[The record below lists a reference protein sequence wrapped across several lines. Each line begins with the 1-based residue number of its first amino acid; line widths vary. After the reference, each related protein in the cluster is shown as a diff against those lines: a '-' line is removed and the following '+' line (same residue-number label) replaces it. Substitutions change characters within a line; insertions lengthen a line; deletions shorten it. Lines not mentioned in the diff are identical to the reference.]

1 MKKKIGITLAVIAL
15 LVCIISVVCLAGCDE
30 KVTAETA
37 QATTEANWA
46 EINNK
51 TAKTSIQIQNAELSL
66 GDGAM
71 SITASAQIDLV
82 RTWKDGVLT
91 IDITAKPTAIDYDFG
106 SLESVVGGF
115 IDGNVNFDKL
125 TGLEFKGQAFY
136 EYGKEGKRIGI
147 RDMSVTG
154 LRSAIPALTDENITD
169 EAWEIAFMIEGQRV
183 TEVSYPVADLNGL
196 LESNEDVAD
205 MIGMLFDENY
215 KLDLG
220 AIIDDLLLNQ
230 TLLDFSDSSKAT
242 LAEGSY
248 KNSVSALD
256 NLNFLMNVWNN
267 INETGMGIV
276 SGLLSDEEAMNNL
289 IPLDDSGENYVA
301 LGTILKALIPDFSD
315 AIPSLIENITEDKQ
329 MNVSG
334 TIADGIFT
342 KLSMQT
348 NDFRIVLDK
357 DQVKAITDEVSRVLE
372 VLGVELPIGSII
384 DAVAGGDAY
393 LSLGNVVVDST
404 FTVA

>member
-15 LVCIISVVCLAGCDE
+15 LVCIISVVCLAGCKE
-30 KVTAETA
+30 EVPVETA
-37 QATTEANWA
+37 QATTETNWA
-46 EINNK
+46 KINNK
-51 TAKTSIQIQNAELSL
+51 TATTSIQIQNAELSL

-91 IDITAKPTAIDYDFG
+91 IDITAKPTDIDYDFG
-106 SLESVVGGF
+106 SLDSVV
-115 IDGNVNFDKL
+115 DGLIGSYVDFDKL
-125 TGLEFKGQAFY
+125 TGLEFKGQAY
-136 EYGKEGKRIGI
+136 YNYGSKDKTIGI
-147 RDMSVTG
+147 RNMSVTG
-154 LRSAIPALTDENITD
+154 LKSAIPALTDKNISD
-169 EAWEIAFMIEGQRV
+169 KPWEIAFMIDGQRV
-183 TEVSYPVADLNGL
+183 TDVSYNLSELNGL
-196 LESNEDVAD
+196 LEGGEIGSY
-205 MIGMLFDENY
+205 IGMIFDENY
-215 KLDLG
+215 KLDLN

-256 NLNFLMNVWNN
+256 NLNFLMNVWDN
-267 INETGMGIV
+267 ISEAGNDLI
-276 SGLLSDEEAMNNL
+276 SGLLSDEQAMNQL

-329 MNVSG
+329 MNVKG

-342 KLSMQT
+342 KLNMQT
-348 NDFRIVLDK
+348 NDFRIVLDET
-357 DQVKAITDEVSRVLE
+357 QVKAITDEVSRIIK
-372 VLGVELPIGSII
+372 VLGTDLPIGSII
-384 DAVAGGDAY
+384 EAVAGGEAY
-393 LSLGNVVVDST
+393 LSLGNVAVDST

>member
-15 LVCIISVVCLAGCDE
+15 LVCVISVVCLAGCKE
-30 KVTAETA
+30 EVPVETA

-46 EINNK
+46 KINNK

-91 IDITAKPTAIDYDFG
+91 IDITAKPTDIDYDFG
-106 SLESVVGGF
+106 SLDSVV
-115 IDGNVNFDKL
+115 DGLIGSYVNFDKL
-125 TGLEFKGQAFY
+125 TGLEFKGQAY
-136 EYGKEGKRIGI
+136 YNYGSKDKTIGV
-147 RDMSVTG
+147 RNMSVTG
-154 LRSAIPALTDENITD
+154 LKSAIPALTDKNITD
-169 EAWEIAFMIEGQRV
+169 EAWEIAFMIDGQRV
-183 TEVSYPVADLNGL
+183 TDVSYNLSELNGL
-196 LESNEDVAD
+196 LEGGEIGSY
-205 MIGMLFDENY
+205 IGMIFDENY
-215 KLDLG
+215 KLDLN

-267 INETGMGIV
+267 ISEAGNDLI
-276 SGLLSDEEAMNNL
+276 SGLLSDEQAMNQL

-301 LGTILKALIPDFSD
+301 LGTILKALIPDFSN

-329 MNVSG
+329 MSVTG

-342 KLSMQT
+342 KLNMQT
-348 NDFRIVLDK
+348 NDFRIVLDET
-357 DQVKAITDEVSRVLE
+357 QVKAITDEVSRVLG
-372 VLGVELPIGSII
+372 VLGVELPIGPII
-384 DAVAGGDAY
+384 DAVAGGEAY
-393 LSLGNVVVDST
+393 LSLGNVVVNST

>member
-15 LVCIISVVCLAGCDE
+15 LVCMISVVCLAGCKE
-30 KVTAETA
+30 EVPVETA

-91 IDITAKPTAIDYDFG
+91 IDIMAKPTAIDYDFG

-125 TGLEFKGQAFY
+125 TGLEFKAQAY
-136 EYGKEGKRIGI
+136 YNYGSKDKTIGV
-147 RDMSVTG
+147 RNMSVTG
-154 LRSAIPALTDENITD
+154 LRSAIPALTDKNITD
-169 EAWEIAFMIEGQRV
+169 EAWEIAFMIDGQRV
-183 TEVSYPVADLNGL
+183 TDVSYNLSELNGL
-196 LESNEDVAD
+196 LEGGEVGSYIA
-205 MIGMLFDENY
+205 MIFDENY
-215 KLDLG
+215 KLDLN

-242 LAEGSY
+242 LTDGAY

-267 INETGMGIV
+267 ISESGMEMV
-276 SGLLSDEEAMNNL
+276 SGLLSDEQAMNQL

-329 MNVSG
+329 MTVNG

-342 KLSMQT
+342 KLNMQT
-348 NDFRIVLDK
+348 NDFRIVLDE
-357 DQVKAITDEVSRVLE
+357 DQVKTITDEVSRVLE
-372 VLGVELPIGSII
+372 VLGVDLPVGSII
-384 DAVAGGDAY
+384 DAVAGGEAY
-393 LSLGNVVVDST
+393 LSFGNVAVNST

>member
-15 LVCIISVVCLAGCDE
+15 LVCIISVVCLAGCKE
-30 KVTAETA
+30 EVPVETA
-37 QATTEANWA
+37 QATTETNWA
-46 EINNK
+46 KINNK
-51 TAKTSIQIQNAELSL
+51 TATTSIQIQNAELSL

-91 IDITAKPTAIDYDFG
+91 IDITAKPTDIDYDFG
-106 SLESVVGGF
+106 SLDSVV
-115 IDGNVNFDKL
+115 DGLIGSYVNFDKL
-125 TGLEFKGQAFY
+125 TGLEFKGQAY
-136 EYGKEGKRIGI
+136 YNYGSKDKTIGI
-147 RDMSVTG
+147 RNMSVTG
-154 LRSAIPALTDENITD
+154 LKSAIPALTDKNITD
-169 EAWEIAFMIEGQRV
+169 EAWEIAFMIDGQRV
-183 TEVSYPVADLNGL
+183 TDVSYNLSELNGL
-196 LESNEDVAD
+196 LEGGEIGSY
-205 MIGMLFDENY
+205 IGMIFDENY
-215 KLDLG
+215 TLDLN

-256 NLNFLMNVWNN
+256 NLNFLMNVWDN
-267 INETGMGIV
+267 ISEAGNDLI
-276 SGLLSDEEAMNNL
+276 SGLLSDEQAMNQL

-384 DAVAGGDAY
+384 DAAAM
-393 LSLGNVVVDST
+393 
-404 FTVA
+404 

>member
-15 LVCIISVVCLAGCDE
+15 LVCMISVVCLAGCKE
-30 KVTAETA
+30 EVPVETA

-46 EINNK
+46 KINNK
-51 TAKTSIQIQNAELSL
+51 TATTSIQIQNAELSL

-91 IDITAKPTAIDYDFG
+91 IDITAKPTDIDYDFG
-106 SLESVVGGF
+106 SLDSVV
-115 IDGNVNFDKL
+115 DGLIGSYVNFDKL
-125 TGLEFKGQAFY
+125 TGLEFKGQAY
-136 EYGKEGKRIGI
+136 YNYGSKDKTIGV
-147 RDMSVTG
+147 RNMSVTG
-154 LRSAIPALTDENITD
+154 LKSAIPALTDKNITD
-169 EAWEIAFMIEGQRV
+169 EAWEIAFMIDGQRV
-183 TEVSYPVADLNGL
+183 TDVSYNLSELNGL
-196 LESNEDVAD
+196 LEGGEIGSY
-205 MIGMLFDENY
+205 IGMIFDENY
-215 KLDLG
+215 KLDLN

-256 NLNFLMNVWNN
+256 NLNFLMNVWDN
-267 INETGMGIV
+267 ISEAGNDLI
-276 SGLLSDEEAMNNL
+276 SGLLSDEQAMNQL

-301 LGTILKALIPDFSD
+301 LGTILKALIPDFSN

-329 MNVSG
+329 MSVTG

-342 KLSMQT
+342 KLNMQT
-348 NDFRIVLDK
+348 NDFRIVLDET
-357 DQVKAITDEVSRVLE
+357 QVKAITDEVSRVLG
-372 VLGVELPIGSII
+372 VLGVELPIGPII
-384 DAVAGGDAY
+384 DAVAGGEAY
-393 LSLGNVVVDST
+393 LSLGNVVVNST

>member
-15 LVCIISVVCLAGCDE
+15 LVCVISVVCLAGCKE
-30 KVTAETA
+30 EVPVETA

-46 EINNK
+46 KINNK
-51 TAKTSIQIQNAELSL
+51 TATTSIKIQNAELSL

-91 IDITAKPTAIDYDFG
+91 IDITAKPTYIDYDFG
-106 SLESVVGGF
+106 KLESTVDGF
-115 IDGNVNFDKL
+115 IDGKVNFDKL
-125 TGLEFKGQAFY
+125 TGLEFKGQAY
-136 EYGKEGKRIGI
+136 YNYGSKDKTIGV
-147 RDMSVTG
+147 RNMSVTG
-154 LRSAIPALTDENITD
+154 LKSAIPALTDKNITD
-169 EAWEIAFMIEGQRV
+169 EAWEIAFMIDGQRV
-183 TEVSYPVADLNGL
+183 TDVSYNLSELNGL
-196 LESNEDVAD
+196 LEGGDIGD
-205 MIGMLFDENY
+205 YIGMIFDENY
-215 KLDLG
+215 TLDLN

-256 NLNFLMNVWNN
+256 NLNFLMNVWDN
-267 INETGMGIV
+267 ISEAGNDLI
-276 SGLLSDEEAMNNL
+276 SGLLSDEAAMNQL

-301 LGTILKALIPDFSD
+301 LGTILKALIPDFSN
-315 AIPSLIENITEDKQ
+315 AIPSLIKNITEDKQ
-329 MNVSG
+329 MSVSG

-342 KLSMQT
+342 KLNMQT

-372 VLGVELPIGSII
+372 VLGVKLPIGPII
-384 DAVAGGDAY
+384 DAVAGGEAY
-393 LSLGNVVVDST
+393 LSFGNVAVSSN
-404 FTVA
+404 FEVA

>member
-15 LVCIISVVCLAGCDE
+15 LVCIISVVCLAGCD
-30 KVTAETA
+30 KGVPVETA

-91 IDITAKPTAIDYDFG
+91 IDITAKPTAIDPDFG
-106 SLESVVGGF
+106 KLESLVDELIGSY
-115 IDGNVNFDKL
+115 VNFDKL

-154 LRSAIPALTDENITD
+154 LAAAIPALKESVTADPWPIRFTIGE
-169 EAWEIAFMIEGQRV
+169 ELV
-183 TEVSYPVADLNGL
+183 TEVSYPVAKLNGL
-196 LESNEDVAD
+196 LESNDMVAGV
-205 MIGMLFDENY
+205 IGTLFDENY
-215 KLDLG
+215 TLDLG

-242 LAEGSY
+242 LTDGTY
-248 KNSVSALD
+248 GNSVSALD

-267 INETGMGIV
+267 INETGMEFV
-276 SGLLSDEEAMNNL
+276 SGMLQDQGMDQLISLKGGEYVHLS
-289 IPLDDSGENYVA
+289 G
-301 LGTILKALIPDFSD
+301 ILKALIPNFDD

-329 MNVSG
+329 MKVTG

-342 KLSMQT
+342 KLNMQT
-348 NDFRIVLDK
+348 NDFRIVLDET
-357 DQVKAITDEVSRVLE
+357 QVKAITDEVSRVLE
-372 VLGVELPIGSII
+372 VLGVDLPIGSII
-384 DAVAGGDAY
+384 DAVAGGEAY
-393 LSLGNVVVDST
+393 LSLGNVVVNST
-404 FTVA
+404 FEVA

>member
-15 LVCIISVVCLAGCDE
+15 LVCIISVVCLAGCKE
-30 KVTAETA
+30 EVPVETA
-37 QATTEANWA
+37 QATTETNWA
-46 EINNK
+46 KINNK
-51 TAKTSIQIQNAELSL
+51 TATTSIQIQNAELSL

-91 IDITAKPTAIDYDFG
+91 IDITAKPTDIDPDFG
-106 SLESVVGGF
+106 SLDSVV
-115 IDGNVNFDKL
+115 DGLIGSYVNFDKL
-125 TGLEFKGQAFY
+125 TGLEFKGQAY
-136 EYGKEGKRIGI
+136 YNYGSKDKTIGI
-147 RDMSVTG
+147 RNMSVTG
-154 LRSAIPALTDENITD
+154 LKSAIPALTDQNITD
-169 EAWEIAFMIEGQRV
+169 EAWEIAFMIDGQRV
-183 TEVSYPVADLNGL
+183 TDVSYNLSELNGL
-196 LESNEDVAD
+196 LEGGEIGSYIA
-205 MIGMLFDENY
+205 MIFDENY
-215 KLDLG
+215 TLDLN

-267 INETGMGIV
+267 ISEAGNDLI
-276 SGLLSDEEAMNNL
+276 SGLLSDEQAMNQL

-342 KLSMQT
+342 KLNMQT

>member
-15 LVCIISVVCLAGCDE
+15 LVCIISVVCLAGCKE
-30 KVTAETA
+30 EVPVETA

-46 EINNK
+46 KINNK
-51 TAKTSIQIQNAELSL
+51 TATTSIKIQNAELSL

-91 IDITAKPTAIDYDFG
+91 IDITAKPTDIDYDFG
-106 SLESVVGGF
+106 SLESVV
-115 IDGNVNFDKL
+115 DGLIGSYVNFDEL
-125 TGLEFKGQAFY
+125 TGLEFKGQAY
-136 EYGKEGKRIGI
+136 YNYGSKDKTIGV
-147 RDMSVTG
+147 RNMSVTG
-154 LRSAIPALTDENITD
+154 LKSAIPALTDKNITD
-169 EAWEIAFMIEGQRV
+169 EAWEIAFMIDGQRV
-183 TEVSYPVADLNGL
+183 TDVSYNLSELNGL
-196 LESNEDVAD
+196 LEGGDIGD
-205 MIGMLFDENY
+205 YIGMIFDENY
-215 KLDLG
+215 TLDLN

-256 NLNFLMNVWNN
+256 NLNFLMNVWDN
-267 INETGMGIV
+267 ISEAGNDLV

-289 IPLDDSGENYVA
+289 IPLGGGNSVH
-301 LGTILKALIPDFSD
+301 LGTILKALIPDFSN

-342 KLSMQT
+342 KLNMQT
-348 NDFRIVLDK
+348 NDFRIVLDET
-357 DQVKAITDEVSRVLE
+357 QVKTITDEVSRVLE
-372 VLGVELPIGSII
+372 VLGVDLPIGSII
-384 DAVAGGDAY
+384 DAVAGGEAY

>member
-15 LVCIISVVCLAGCDE
+15 LVCIISVVCLAGCKED
-30 KVTAETA
+30 VPVETA

-46 EINNK
+46 KINNK
-51 TAKTSIQIQNAELSL
+51 TATTSIQIQNAELSL
-66 GDGAM
+66 GNGAM

-91 IDITAKPTAIDYDFG
+91 IDITAKPTDIDYDFG
-106 SLESVVGGF
+106 SLESVV
-115 IDGNVNFDKL
+115 DGLIGSYVNFDEL
-125 TGLEFKGQAFY
+125 TGLEFKGQAY
-136 EYGKEGKRIGI
+136 YNYGSKDKTIGV
-147 RDMSVTG
+147 RNMSVTG
-154 LRSAIPALTDENITD
+154 LKSAIPALTDKNITD
-169 EAWEIAFMIEGQRV
+169 EAWEIAFMIDGQRV
-183 TEVSYPVADLNGL
+183 TDVSYNLSELNGL
-196 LESNEDVAD
+196 LEGGDIGD
-205 MIGMLFDENY
+205 YIGMIFDENY
-215 KLDLG
+215 TLDLN

-256 NLNFLMNVWNN
+256 NLNFLMNVWDN
-267 INETGMGIV
+267 ISEAGNDLV

-289 IPLDDSGENYVA
+289 IPLGGGNSVH

-329 MNVSG
+329 MSVSG

-342 KLSMQT
+342 KLNMQT

-372 VLGVELPIGSII
+372 VLGVDLPVGSII

-404 FTVA
+404 FEVA

>member
-15 LVCIISVVCLAGCDE
+15 LVCIISVVCLAGCKE
-30 KVTAETA
+30 EVPVETA

-46 EINNK
+46 KINNK
-51 TAKTSIQIQNAELSL
+51 TATTSIQIQNAELSL

-91 IDITAKPTAIDYDFG
+91 IDITAKPTDIDYDFG
-106 SLESVVGGF
+106 SLDSVV
-115 IDGNVNFDKL
+115 DGLIGSYVNFDKL
-125 TGLEFKGQAFY
+125 TGLEFKGQAY
-136 EYGKEGKRIGI
+136 YNYGSKDKTIGV
-147 RDMSVTG
+147 RNMSVTG
-154 LRSAIPALTDENITD
+154 LKSAIPALTDKNITD
-169 EAWEIAFMIEGQRV
+169 EAWEIAFMIDGQRV
-183 TEVSYPVADLNGL
+183 TDVSYNLSELNGL
-196 LESNEDVAD
+196 LEGGDIGD
-205 MIGMLFDENY
+205 YIGMIFDENY
-215 KLDLG
+215 TLDLN

-267 INETGMGIV
+267 ISEAGNDLV

-342 KLSMQT
+342 KLNMQT

-384 DAVAGGDAY
+384 DAVAGGEAY
-393 LSLGNVVVDST
+393 LSLGNVVVNST

>member
-15 LVCIISVVCLAGCDE
+15 LVCIISVVCLAGCKE
-30 KVTAETA
+30 EVPVETA

-46 EINNK
+46 KINNK
-51 TAKTSIQIQNAELSL
+51 TATTSIQIQNAELSL

-91 IDITAKPTAIDYDFG
+91 IDITAKPTYIDYDFG
-106 SLESVVGGF
+106 KLESTVDGF
-115 IDGNVNFDKL
+115 IDGKVNFDKL
-125 TGLEFKGQAFY
+125 TGLEFKGQAY
-136 EYGKEGKRIGI
+136 YNYGSEDKTIGI
-147 RDMSVTG
+147 RNMSVTG
-154 LRSAIPALTDENITD
+154 LKSAIPALTDKNISD
-169 EAWEIAFMIEGQRV
+169 EAWEIAFMIDGQRV
-183 TEVSYPVADLNGL
+183 TDVSYPLSELNGL
-196 LESNEDVAD
+196 LENND
-205 MIGMLFDENY
+205 MVSSVLGMIFDENY
-215 KLDLG
+215 TLDLN

-256 NLNFLMNVWNN
+256 NLNFLMNIWNS
-267 INETGMGIV
+267 ISETGKATV
-276 SGLLSDEEAMNNL
+276 SGLLSDEQAMNQL
-289 IPLDDSGENYVA
+289 IPLKGGEYVHLSG
-301 LGTILKALIPDFSD
+301 ILNALIPNFND

-329 MNVSG
+329 MSVSG

-342 KLSMQT
+342 KLNMQT

-372 VLGVELPIGSII
+372 VLGVKLPIGPII
-384 DAVAGGDAY
+384 DAVAGGEAY
-393 LSLGNVVVDST
+393 LSFGNVVVDSN
-404 FTVA
+404 FEVA

>member
-15 LVCIISVVCLAGCDE
+15 LVCIISVVCLAGCKE
-30 KVTAETA
+30 EVPVETA

-46 EINNK
+46 KINNK
-51 TAKTSIQIQNAELSL
+51 TATTSIQIQNAELSL

-91 IDITAKPTAIDYDFG
+91 IDITAKPTDIDYDFG
-106 SLESVVGGF
+106 RFESTVDGF
-115 IDGNVNFDKL
+115 IDGKVNFDKL
-125 TGLEFKGQAFY
+125 TGLEFKGQAY
-136 EYGKEGKRIGI
+136 YNYGSKDKTIGI
-147 RDMSVTG
+147 RNMSVTG
-154 LRSAIPALTDENITD
+154 LKSAIPALTDKNISD
-169 EAWEIAFMIEGQRV
+169 KPWEIAFMIDGQRV
-183 TEVSYPVADLNGL
+183 TDVSYPLSELNGK
-196 LESNEDVAD
+196 LEGGDIGGY
-205 MIGMLFDENY
+205 IGMIFDENY
-215 KLDLG
+215 KLDLN

-256 NLNFLMNVWNN
+256 NLNFLMNVWDN
-267 INETGMGIV
+267 ISDEGMGII
-276 SGLLSDEEAMNNL
+276 SGLLSDEGAMNNL

>member
-15 LVCIISVVCLAGCDE
+15 LVCIISVVCLAGCKE
-30 KVTAETA
+30 EVPVETA

-46 EINNK
+46 KINNK
-51 TAKTSIQIQNAELSL
+51 TATTSIQIQNAELSL

-91 IDITAKPTAIDYDFG
+91 IDITAKPTDIDYDFG
-106 SLESVVGGF
+106 SLESVV
-115 IDGNVNFDKL
+115 DGLIGSYVNFDKL
-125 TGLEFKGQAFY
+125 TGLEFKGQAY
-136 EYGKEGKRIGI
+136 YNYGSKDKTIGV
-147 RDMSVTG
+147 RNMSVTG
-154 LRSAIPALTDENITD
+154 LKSAIPALTDKNITD

-183 TEVSYPVADLNGL
+183 TDVSYPLSELNGL
-196 LESNEDVAD
+196 LENND
-205 MIGMLFDENY
+205 MVSSVLGMIFDENY
-215 KLDLG
+215 TLDLN

-256 NLNFLMNVWNN
+256 NLNFLMNVWDN
-267 INETGMGIV
+267 ISEAGNDLI
-276 SGLLSDEEAMNNL
+276 SGLLSDEQAMNQL

>member
-15 LVCIISVVCLAGCDE
+15 LVCIISVVCLAGCKE
-30 KVTAETA
+30 EVPVETA

-125 TGLEFKGQAFY
+125 TGLEFKAQAY
-136 EYGKEGKRIGI
+136 YNYGSKDKTIGI
-147 RDMSVTG
+147 RNMSVTG
-154 LRSAIPALTDENITD
+154 LRSAIPALTDKNITD
-169 EAWEIAFMIEGQRV
+169 EAWEIAFMIDGQRV
-183 TEVSYPVADLNGL
+183 TDVSYNLSELNGL
-196 LESNEDVAD
+196 LEGGEVGSYIA
-205 MIGMLFDENY
+205 MIFDENY
-215 KLDLG
+215 KLDLN

-242 LAEGSY
+242 LTDGAY

-267 INETGMGIV
+267 ISESGMEMV
-276 SGLLSDEEAMNNL
+276 SGLLSDEQAMNQL

-329 MNVSG
+329 MTVNG

-342 KLSMQT
+342 KLNMQT
-348 NDFRIVLDK
+348 NDFRIVLDE
-357 DQVKAITDEVSRVLE
+357 DQVKTITDEVSRVLG
-372 VLGVELPIGSII
+372 VLGVDLPIGSII
-384 DAVAGGDAY
+384 DAVAGGEAY
-393 LSLGNVVVDST
+393 LSLGNVVVNST

>member
-15 LVCIISVVCLAGCDE
+15 LVCIISVVCLAGCKE
-30 KVTAETA
+30 EVPVETA

-46 EINNK
+46 KINNK
-51 TAKTSIQIQNAELSL
+51 TATTSIQIQNAELSL

-91 IDITAKPTAIDYDFG
+91 IDITAKPTDIDYDFG
-106 SLESVVGGF
+106 NYESVVDGF
-115 IDGNVNFDKL
+115 IDGKVNFDKL

-154 LRSAIPALTDENITD
+154 LKSAIPALTDENITD
-169 EAWEIAFMIEGQRV
+169 EAWEIAFMIDGQRV
-183 TEVSYPVADLNGL
+183 TEVSYPVAELNGL

-205 MIGMLFDENY
+205 MVGMLFDENY
-215 KLDLG
+215 TLDLG

>member
-15 LVCIISVVCLAGCDE
+15 LVCIISVVCLAGCKE
-30 KVTAETA
+30 EVPVETA

-46 EINNK
+46 KINNK
-51 TAKTSIQIQNAELSL
+51 TATTSIQIQNAELSL

-91 IDITAKPTAIDYDFG
+91 IDITAKPTDIEPNFG
-106 SLESVVGGF
+106 NLTSVV
-115 IDGNVNFDKL
+115 DGLIGSYVNFDKL
-125 TGLEFKGQAFY
+125 TGLEFKGQAY
-136 EYGKEGKRIGI
+136 YNYGSKDKTIGI
-147 RDMSVTG
+147 RNMSVTG
-154 LRSAIPALTDENITD
+154 LKSAIPALTDKNITD
-169 EAWEIAFMIEGQRV
+169 EAWEIAFMIDGQRV
-183 TEVSYPVADLNGL
+183 TDVSYNLSELNGL
-196 LESNEDVAD
+196 LEGGDIGD
-205 MIGMLFDENY
+205 YIGMIFDENY
-215 KLDLG
+215 TLDLN

-267 INETGMGIV
+267 ISEAGNDLV

-334 TIADGIFT
+334 TIADGIF
-342 KLSMQT
+342 KNLNMQT

-357 DQVKAITDEVSRVLE
+357 DQVKTITDEVSRVLE

-384 DAVAGGDAY
+384 DAVAGGEAY
-393 LSLGNVVVDST
+393 LSLGNVVVSST
-404 FTVA
+404 FNVA

>member
-15 LVCIISVVCLAGCDE
+15 LVCIISVVCLAGCKE
-30 KVTAETA
+30 EVPVETA

-46 EINNK
+46 KINNK
-51 TAKTSIQIQNAELSL
+51 TATTSIQIQNAELSL

-91 IDITAKPTAIDYDFG
+91 IDITAKPTDIDYDFG
-106 SLESVVGGF
+106 SLDSVV
-115 IDGNVNFDKL
+115 DGLIGSYVDFDKL
-125 TGLEFKGQAFY
+125 TGLEFKGQAY
-136 EYGKEGKRIGI
+136 YNYGSKDKTIGI
-147 RDMSVTG
+147 RNMSVTG
-154 LRSAIPALTDENITD
+154 LKSAIPALTDKNITN
-169 EAWEIAFMIEGQRV
+169 EAWEIAFMIDGQRV
-183 TEVSYPVADLNGL
+183 TDVSYPLSELNAL
-196 LESNEDVAD
+196 LENND
-205 MIGMLFDENY
+205 MVSSVLGMIFDENY
-215 KLDLG
+215 TLDLN

-242 LAEGSY
+242 LAEGAY

-256 NLNFLMNVWNN
+256 NLNFLMNIWNS
-267 INETGMGIV
+267 ISETGKATV
-276 SGLLSDEEAMNNL
+276 SGLLSDEEGMNNL
-289 IPLDDSGENYVA
+289 IPLGNGDSVH

-329 MNVSG
+329 MNVKG

-342 KLSMQT
+342 KLNMQT
-348 NDFRIVLDK
+348 NDFRIVLDET
-357 DQVKAITDEVSRVLE
+357 QVKAITDEVSRIIK
-372 VLGVELPIGSII
+372 VLGTDLPIGSII
-384 DAVAGGDAY
+384 EAVAGGEAY
-393 LSLGNVVVDST
+393 LSLGNVAVDST

>member
-15 LVCIISVVCLAGCDE
+15 LVCVISVVCLAGCKE
-30 KVTAETA
+30 EVPVETA

-46 EINNK
+46 KINNK
-51 TAKTSIQIQNAELSL
+51 TATTSIQIQNAELSL

-91 IDITAKPTAIDYDFG
+91 IDITAKPTYIDYDFG
-106 SLESVVGGF
+106 SLESVV
-115 IDGNVNFDKL
+115 DGLIGSYVNFDKL

-154 LRSAIPALTDENITD
+154 LDSAIPALTDENITD
-169 EAWEIAFMIEGQRV
+169 EPWEIAFMIDGQRV
-183 TEVSYPVADLNGL
+183 TEVSYPVAELNGL

-215 KLDLG
+215 TLDLG

-329 MNVSG
+329 MNVKG

-342 KLSMQT
+342 KLNMQT
-348 NDFRIVLDK
+348 NDFRIVLDET
-357 DQVKAITDEVSRVLE
+357 QVKAITDEVSRIIK
-372 VLGVELPIGSII
+372 VLGTDLPIGSII
-384 DAVAGGDAY
+384 EAVAGGEAY

>member
-15 LVCIISVVCLAGCDE
+15 LVCIISVVCLAGCKE
-30 KVTAETA
+30 EVPVETA

-46 EINNK
+46 KINNK
-51 TAKTSIQIQNAELSL
+51 TATTSIQIQNAELSL

-91 IDITAKPTAIDYDFG
+91 IDITAKPTDIDYDFG
-106 SLESVVGGF
+106 SLESVV
-115 IDGNVNFDKL
+115 DGLIGSFVNFDKL
-125 TGLEFKGQAFY
+125 TGLEFKGQAY
-136 EYGKEGKRIGI
+136 YNYGSEDKTIGI
-147 RDMSVTG
+147 RNMSVTG
-154 LRSAIPALTDENITD
+154 LKSAIPALTDKNISD
-169 EAWEIAFMIEGQRV
+169 EPWEIAFMIDGQRV
-183 TEVSYPVADLNGL
+183 TEVSYNLSELNGL
-196 LESNEDVAD
+196 LEGGDIGD
-205 MIGMLFDENY
+205 YIGMIFNENY
-215 KLDLG
+215 TLDLN

-242 LAEGSY
+242 LTEGAY

-256 NLNFLMNVWNN
+256 NLNFLMNIWDN
-267 INETGMGIV
+267 ISEAGNDLI
-276 SGLLSDEEAMNNL
+276 SGLLSDEDAMNNL
-289 IPLDDSGENYVA
+289 IPLDASGENYVA

-348 NDFRIVLDK
+348 NDFRIVLDET
-357 DQVKAITDEVSRVLE
+357 QVKAITDEVSRIIS
-372 VLGVELPIGSII
+372 VLGTDLPIGSII

>member
-15 LVCIISVVCLAGCDE
+15 LVCIISVVCLAGCKE
-30 KVTAETA
+30 EVPVETA

-46 EINNK
+46 KINNK
-51 TAKTSIQIQNAELSL
+51 TATTSIQIQNAELSL

-106 SLESVVGGF
+106 SLDSVV
-115 IDGNVNFDKL
+115 DGLIGSYVNFDKL
-125 TGLEFKGQAFY
+125 TGLEFKGQAY
-136 EYGKEGKRIGI
+136 YNYGSKDKTIGV
-147 RDMSVTG
+147 RNMSVTG
-154 LRSAIPALTDENITD
+154 LKSAIPALTDKNITD
-169 EAWEIAFMIEGQRV
+169 EAWEIAFMIDGQRV
-183 TEVSYPVADLNGL
+183 TDVSYNLSELNGL
-196 LESNEDVAD
+196 LEGGEIGSY
-205 MIGMLFDENY
+205 IGMIFDENY
-215 KLDLG
+215 KLDLN

-267 INETGMGIV
+267 ISEAGNDLI
-276 SGLLSDEEAMNNL
+276 SGLLSDEQAMNQL

-301 LGTILKALIPDFSD
+301 LGTILKALIPDFSN

-329 MNVSG
+329 MSVTG

-342 KLSMQT
+342 KLNMQT
-348 NDFRIVLDK
+348 NDFRIVLDET
-357 DQVKAITDEVSRVLE
+357 QVKAITDEVSRVLG
-372 VLGVELPIGSII
+372 VLGVELPIGPII
-384 DAVAGGDAY
+384 DAVAGGEAY
-393 LSLGNVVVDST
+393 LSLGNVVVNST

>member
-15 LVCIISVVCLAGCDE
+15 LVCMISVVCLAGCKE
-30 KVTAETA
+30 EVPVETA

-46 EINNK
+46 KINNK
-51 TAKTSIQIQNAELSL
+51 TATTSIQIQNAELSL

-91 IDITAKPTAIDYDFG
+91 IDITAKPTDIDYDFG
-106 SLESVVGGF
+106 SLDSVV
-115 IDGNVNFDKL
+115 DGLIGSYVNFDKL
-125 TGLEFKGQAFY
+125 TGLEFKGQAY
-136 EYGKEGKRIGI
+136 YNYGSKDKTIGV
-147 RDMSVTG
+147 RNMSVTG
-154 LRSAIPALTDENITD
+154 LKSAIPALTDKNITD
-169 EAWEIAFMIEGQRV
+169 EAWEIAFMIDGQRV
-183 TEVSYPVADLNGL
+183 TDVSYNLSELNGL
-196 LESNEDVAD
+196 LEGGDIGD
-205 MIGMLFDENY
+205 YIGMIFDENY
-215 KLDLG
+215 TLDLN

-267 INETGMGIV
+267 ISEAGNDLV

-342 KLSMQT
+342 KLNMQT

-357 DQVKAITDEVSRVLE
+357 DQVKAITDEVSRVLG
-372 VLGVELPIGSII
+372 VLGVELPIGPII
-384 DAVAGGDAY
+384 DAVAGGEAY
-393 LSLGNVVVDST
+393 LSLGNVVVNST

>member
-15 LVCIISVVCLAGCDE
+15 LVCIISVVCLAGCKE
-30 KVTAETA
+30 EVPVETA

-46 EINNK
+46 KINNK
-51 TAKTSIQIQNAELSL
+51 TATTSIQIQNVELSL

-91 IDITAKPTAIDYDFG
+91 IDITAKPTYIDYDFG
-106 SLESVVGGF
+106 KLESTVDGF
-115 IDGNVNFDKL
+115 IDGKVNFDKL
-125 TGLEFKGQAFY
+125 TGLEFKGQAY
-136 EYGKEGKRIGI
+136 YNYGSEDKTIGI
-147 RDMSVTG
+147 RNMSVTG
-154 LRSAIPALTDENITD
+154 LKSAIPALTDKNISD
-169 EAWEIAFMIEGQRV
+169 EAWEIAFMIDGQRV
-183 TEVSYPVADLNGL
+183 TDVSYPLSELNGL
-196 LESNEDVAD
+196 LENND
-205 MIGMLFDENY
+205 MVSSVLGMIFDENY
-215 KLDLG
+215 TLDLN

-256 NLNFLMNVWNN
+256 NLNFLMNIWNS
-267 INETGMGIV
+267 ISETGKATV
-276 SGLLSDEEAMNNL
+276 SGLLSDEQAMNQL
-289 IPLDDSGENYVA
+289 IPLKGGEYVHLSG
-301 LGTILKALIPDFSD
+301 ILNALIPNFND

-329 MNVSG
+329 MSVSG

-342 KLSMQT
+342 KLNMQT

-372 VLGVELPIGSII
+372 VLGVKLPIGPII
-384 DAVAGGDAY
+384 DAVAGGEAY
-393 LSLGNVVVDST
+393 LSFGNVVVDSN
-404 FTVA
+404 FEVA

>member
-15 LVCIISVVCLAGCDE
+15 LVCMISVVCLAGCKE
-30 KVTAETA
+30 EVPVETA
-37 QATTEANWA
+37 QATTETNWA
-46 EINNK
+46 KINNK
-51 TAKTSIQIQNAELSL
+51 TATTSIQIQNAELSL

-91 IDITAKPTAIDYDFG
+91 IDITAKPTDIDYDFG
-106 SLESVVGGF
+106 SLDSVV
-115 IDGNVNFDKL
+115 DGLIGSYVDFDKL
-125 TGLEFKGQAFY
+125 TGLEFKGQAY
-136 EYGKEGKRIGI
+136 YNYGSEDKTIGI
-147 RDMSVTG
+147 RNMSVTG
-154 LRSAIPALTDENITD
+154 LKSAIPALTDKNITD

-183 TEVSYPVADLNGL
+183 TDVSYNLSELNGL
-196 LESNEDVAD
+196 LEGGEIGSY
-205 MIGMLFDENY
+205 IGMIFDENY
-215 KLDLG
+215 TLDLN

-256 NLNFLMNVWNN
+256 NLNFLMNVWDN
-267 INETGMGIV
+267 ISEAGNDLI
-276 SGLLSDEEAMNNL
+276 SGLLSDEQAMNQL

>member
-1 MKKKIGITLAVIAL
+1 M
-15 LVCIISVVCLAGCDE
+15 CIISVVCLAGCKE
-30 KVTAETA
+30 EVPVETA
-37 QATTEANWA
+37 QATTETNWA
-46 EINNK
+46 KINNK
-51 TAKTSIQIQNAELSL
+51 TATTSIQIQNAELSL

-91 IDITAKPTAIDYDFG
+91 IDITAKPTDIDYDFG
-106 SLESVVGGF
+106 SLDSVV
-115 IDGNVNFDKL
+115 DGLIGSYVNFDKL
-125 TGLEFKGQAFY
+125 TGLEFKGQAY
-136 EYGKEGKRIGI
+136 YNYGSKDKTIGI
-147 RDMSVTG
+147 RNMSVTG
-154 LRSAIPALTDENITD
+154 LKSAIPALTDKNISD
-169 EAWEIAFMIEGQRV
+169 KPWEIAFMIDGQRV
-183 TEVSYPVADLNGL
+183 TDVSYNLSELNGL
-196 LESNEDVAD
+196 LEGGEIGSY
-205 MIGMLFDENY
+205 IGMIFDENY
-215 KLDLG
+215 TLDLN

-256 NLNFLMNVWNN
+256 NLNFLMNVWDN
-267 INETGMGIV
+267 ISEAGNDLI
-276 SGLLSDEEAMNNL
+276 SGLLSDEQAMNQL

>member
-15 LVCIISVVCLAGCDE
+15 LVCIISVVCLAGCKE
-30 KVTAETA
+30 EVPVETA

-46 EINNK
+46 KINNK
-51 TAKTSIQIQNAELSL
+51 TATTSIQIQNAELSL

-91 IDITAKPTAIDYDFG
+91 IDITAKPTDIDYDFG
-106 SLESVVGGF
+106 SLESVV
-115 IDGNVNFDKL
+115 DGLIGSYVNFDEL

-136 EYGKEGKRIGI
+136 EYGSEDKTIGI
-147 RDMSVTG
+147 RNMSVTG
-154 LRSAIPALTDENITD
+154 LKSAIPALTDKNITD
-169 EAWEIAFMIEGQRV
+169 EAWGIAFMIDGQRV
-183 TEVSYPVADLNGL
+183 TEVSYNLSELNGL
-196 LESNEDVAD
+196 LEGGDIGD
-205 MIGMLFDENY
+205 YIGMIFNENY
-215 KLDLG
+215 TLDLN

-242 LAEGSY
+242 LTEGAY

-256 NLNFLMNVWNN
+256 NLNFLMNIWDN
-267 INETGMGIV
+267 ISEAGNDLI
-276 SGLLSDEEAMNNL
+276 SGLLSDEDAMNNL

-329 MNVSG
+329 MNVTG

-348 NDFRIVLDK
+348 NDFRIVLDET
-357 DQVKAITDEVSRVLE
+357 QVKTITDEVSRVLE

-384 DAVAGGDAY
+384 DAVAGGEAY
-393 LSLGNVVVDST
+393 LSLGNVVVNST

>member
-15 LVCIISVVCLAGCDE
+15 LVCIISVVCLAGCKE
-30 KVTAETA
+30 EVPVETA

-125 TGLEFKGQAFY
+125 TGLEFKAQAY
-136 EYGKEGKRIGI
+136 YNYGSKDKTIGV
-147 RDMSVTG
+147 RNMSVTG
-154 LRSAIPALTDENITD
+154 LRSAIPALTDKNITD
-169 EAWEIAFMIEGQRV
+169 EAWEIAFMIDGQRV
-183 TEVSYPVADLNGL
+183 TDVSYNLSELNGL
-196 LESNEDVAD
+196 LEGGEVGSYIA
-205 MIGMLFDENY
+205 MIFDENY
-215 KLDLG
+215 KLDLN

-242 LAEGSY
+242 LTDGAY

-267 INETGMGIV
+267 ISESGMEMV
-276 SGLLSDEEAMNNL
+276 SGLLSDEQAMNQL

-329 MNVSG
+329 MTVNG

-342 KLSMQT
+342 KLNMQT
-348 NDFRIVLDK
+348 NDFRIVLDE
-357 DQVKAITDEVSRVLE
+357 DQVKTITDEVSRVLG
-372 VLGVELPIGSII
+372 VLGVDLPIGSII
-384 DAVAGGDAY
+384 DAVAGGEAY
-393 LSLGNVVVDST
+393 LSLGNVVVNST

>member
-15 LVCIISVVCLAGCDE
+15 LVCIISVVCLAGCKE
-30 KVTAETA
+30 EVPVETA

-51 TAKTSIQIQNAELSL
+51 TATTSIQIQNAELSL

-91 IDITAKPTAIDYDFG
+91 IDITAKPTDIDYDFG
-106 SLESVVGGF
+106 SLESVV
-115 IDGNVNFDKL
+115 DGLIGSYVKFDKL
-125 TGLEFKGQAFY
+125 TGLEFKGQAY
-136 EYGKEGKRIGI
+136 YNYGSKDKTIGV
-147 RDMSVTG
+147 RNMSVTG
-154 LRSAIPALTDENITD
+154 LKSAIPALTDKNITD
-169 EAWEIAFMIEGQRV
+169 EAWEIAFMIDGQRV
-183 TEVSYPVADLNGL
+183 TDVSYNLSELNGL
-196 LESNEDVAD
+196 LEGGDIGD
-205 MIGMLFDENY
+205 YIGMIFDENY
-215 KLDLG
+215 TLDLN

-256 NLNFLMNVWNN
+256 NLNFLMNVWDN
-267 INETGMGIV
+267 ISEAGNDLV

-289 IPLDDSGENYVA
+289 IPLGGGNSVH
-301 LGTILKALIPDFSD
+301 LGTILKALIPDFSN

-329 MNVSG
+329 MSVSG

-342 KLSMQT
+342 KLNMQT

-357 DQVKAITDEVSRVLE
+357 DQVKAITDEVSRIIS
-372 VLGVELPIGSII
+372 VLGTDLPIGSII
-384 DAVAGGDAY
+384 DAVAGGEAY
-393 LSLGNVVVDST
+393 LSLGNVAVNST

>member
-15 LVCIISVVCLAGCDE
+15 LVCMISVVCLAGCKE
-30 KVTAETA
+30 EVPVETA

-46 EINNK
+46 KINNK
-51 TAKTSIQIQNAELSL
+51 TATTSIQIQNAELSL

-91 IDITAKPTAIDYDFG
+91 IDITAKPTDIDYDFG
-106 SLESVVGGF
+106 SLDSVV
-115 IDGNVNFDKL
+115 DGLIGSYVNFDKL
-125 TGLEFKGQAFY
+125 TGLEFKGQAY
-136 EYGKEGKRIGI
+136 YNYGSKDKTIGV
-147 RDMSVTG
+147 RNMSVTG
-154 LRSAIPALTDENITD
+154 LKSAIPALTDKNITD
-169 EAWEIAFMIEGQRV
+169 EAWEIAFMIDGQRV
-183 TEVSYPVADLNGL
+183 TDVSYNLSELNGL
-196 LESNEDVAD
+196 LEGGEIGSY
-205 MIGMLFDENY
+205 IGMIFDENY
-215 KLDLG
+215 KLDLN

-267 INETGMGIV
+267 ISEAGNDLI
-276 SGLLSDEEAMNNL
+276 SGLLSDEQAMNQL

-301 LGTILKALIPDFSD
+301 LGTILKALIPDFSN

-329 MNVSG
+329 MSVTG

-342 KLSMQT
+342 KLNMQT
-348 NDFRIVLDK
+348 NDFRIVLDET
-357 DQVKAITDEVSRVLE
+357 QVKAITDEVSRVLG
-372 VLGVELPIGSII
+372 VLGVELPIGPII
-384 DAVAGGDAY
+384 DAVAGGEAY
-393 LSLGNVVVDST
+393 LSLGNVVVNST

>member
-15 LVCIISVVCLAGCDE
+15 LVCIISVVCLAGCKE
-30 KVTAETA
+30 EVPVETA

-46 EINNK
+46 KINNK
-51 TAKTSIQIQNAELSL
+51 TATTSIQIQNAELSL

-91 IDITAKPTAIDYDFG
+91 IDITAKPTDIDYDFG
-106 SLESVVGGF
+106 SLESVV
-115 IDGNVNFDKL
+115 DGLIGSYVDFDEL

-136 EYGKEGKRIGI
+136 EYGSEDKTIGI
-147 RDMSVTG
+147 RNMSVTG
-154 LRSAIPALTDENITD
+154 LRSAIPALTDKNITD
-169 EAWEIAFMIEGQRV
+169 EAWEIAFMIDGQRV
-183 TEVSYPVADLNGL
+183 TEVSYNLSELNGL
-196 LESNEDVAD
+196 LEGGDIGD
-205 MIGMLFDENY
+205 YIGMIFNENY
-215 KLDLG
+215 TLDLN

-256 NLNFLMNVWNN
+256 NLNFLMNVWDN
-267 INETGMGIV
+267 ISEAGNDLV

-289 IPLDDSGENYVA
+289 IPLGGGNSVH
-301 LGTILKALIPDFSD
+301 LGTILKALIPDFSN

-329 MNVSG
+329 MSVSG

-342 KLSMQT
+342 KLNMQT
-348 NDFRIVLDK
+348 NDFRIVLDET
-357 DQVKAITDEVSRVLE
+357 QVKAITDEVSRVLA
-372 VLGVELPIGSII
+372 VLGTDLPIGSII
-384 DAVAGGDAY
+384 DAVAGGEAY
-393 LSLGNVVVDST
+393 LSLGNVVVNST

>member
-15 LVCIISVVCLAGCDE
+15 LVCIISVVCLAGCKE
-30 KVTAETA
+30 EVPVETA

-46 EINNK
+46 KINNK
-51 TAKTSIQIQNAELSL
+51 TATTSIQIQNAELSL

-91 IDITAKPTAIDYDFG
+91 IDITAKPTDIDYDFG
-106 SLESVVGGF
+106 SLDSVV
-115 IDGNVNFDKL
+115 DGLIGSYVNFDKL
-125 TGLEFKGQAFY
+125 TGLEFKGQAY
-136 EYGKEGKRIGI
+136 YNYGSKDKTIGI
-147 RDMSVTG
+147 RNMSVTG
-154 LRSAIPALTDENITD
+154 LKSAIPALTDKNISD
-169 EAWEIAFMIEGQRV
+169 KPWEIAFMIEGQRV
-183 TEVSYPVADLNGL
+183 TDVSYNLSELNGL
-196 LESNEDVAD
+196 LEGGEIGSY
-205 MIGMLFDENY
+205 IGMIFDENY
-215 KLDLG
+215 TLDLN

-256 NLNFLMNVWNN
+256 NLNFLMNVWDN
-267 INETGMGIV
+267 ISEAGNDLI
-276 SGLLSDEEAMNNL
+276 SGLLSDEQAMNQL

-329 MNVSG
+329 MNVTG

-348 NDFRIVLDK
+348 NDFRIVLDET
-357 DQVKAITDEVSRVLE
+357 QVKAITDEVSRIIS
-372 VLGVELPIGSII
+372 VLGTDLPIGSII
-384 DAVAGGDAY
+384 DAVAGGEAY
-393 LSLGNVVVDST
+393 LSLGNVAVNST

>member
-15 LVCIISVVCLAGCDE
+15 LVCIISVVCLAGCKE
-30 KVTAETA
+30 EVPVETA

-51 TAKTSIQIQNAELSL
+51 TATTSIQIKDAELSL

-91 IDITAKPTAIDYDFG
+91 IDITAKPTDIDYDFG
-106 SLESVVGGF
+106 SLESVV
-115 IDGNVNFDKL
+115 DGLIGSYVNFDEL
-125 TGLEFKGQAFY
+125 TGLEFKGQAY
-136 EYGKEGKRIGI
+136 YNYGSKDKTIGV
-147 RDMSVTG
+147 RNMSVTG
-154 LRSAIPALTDENITD
+154 LKSAIPALTDKNITD
-169 EAWEIAFMIEGQRV
+169 EAWEIAFMIDGQRV
-183 TEVSYPVADLNGL
+183 TDVSYNLSELNGL
-196 LESNEDVAD
+196 LEGGDIGD
-205 MIGMLFDENY
+205 YIGMIFDENY
-215 KLDLG
+215 TLDLN

-256 NLNFLMNVWNN
+256 NLNFLMNVWDN
-267 INETGMGIV
+267 ISEAGNDLV

-289 IPLDDSGENYVA
+289 IPLGGGNSVH
-301 LGTILKALIPDFSD
+301 LGTILKALIPDFSN
-315 AIPSLIENITEDKQ
+315 AIPSLIENITADKQ

-372 VLGVELPIGSII
+372 VLGVDLPVGSII
-384 DAVAGGDAY
+384 DAVAGGEAY
-393 LSLGNVVVDST
+393 LSLGNVAVSST

>member
-15 LVCIISVVCLAGCDE
+15 LVCIISVVCLAGCKE
-30 KVTAETA
+30 EVPVETA

-46 EINNK
+46 KINNK
-51 TAKTSIQIQNAELSL
+51 TATTSIQIQNAELSL

-91 IDITAKPTAIDYDFG
+91 IDITAKPTDIDYDFG
-106 SLESVVGGF
+106 SLESVV
-115 IDGNVNFDKL
+115 DGLIGSYVNFDKL
-125 TGLEFKGQAFY
+125 TGLEFKGQAY
-136 EYGKEGKRIGI
+136 YNYGSKDKTIGV
-147 RDMSVTG
+147 RNMSVTG
-154 LRSAIPALTDENITD
+154 LKSAIPALTDKNITD

-183 TEVSYPVADLNGL
+183 TDVSYNLSELNGL
-196 LESNEDVAD
+196 LEGGEIGGY
-205 MIGMLFDENY
+205 IGMIFDENY
-215 KLDLG
+215 TLDLN

-267 INETGMGIV
+267 ISESGNDLV
-276 SGLLSDEEAMNNL
+276 SGLLSDEQAMNQL

-329 MNVSG
+329 MNVTG

-357 DQVKAITDEVSRVLE
+357 DQVKAITDEVSRIIS
-372 VLGVELPIGSII
+372 VLGTDLPIGSII
-384 DAVAGGDAY
+384 DAVAGGEAY
-393 LSLGNVVVDST
+393 LSLGNVAVNST

>member
-15 LVCIISVVCLAGCDE
+15 LVCIISVVCLAGCKE
-30 KVTAETA
+30 EVPVETA

-46 EINNK
+46 KINNK
-51 TAKTSIQIQNAELSL
+51 TATTSIQIQNAELSL

-91 IDITAKPTAIDYDFG
+91 IDITAKPTDIDYDFG
-106 SLESVVGGF
+106 NYESVVDGF
-115 IDGNVNFDKL
+115 IDGKVNFDKL

-154 LRSAIPALTDENITD
+154 LDSAIPALTDENITD
-169 EAWEIAFMIEGQRV
+169 EPWEIAFMIDGQRV
-183 TEVSYPVADLNGL
+183 TEVSYPVADLNKL
-196 LESNEDVAD
+196 LESNDMVAGV
-205 MIGMLFDENY
+205 IGTLFNENY
-215 KLDLG
+215 TLDLG

-267 INETGMGIV
+267 INETGMEFV
-276 SGLLSDEEAMNNL
+276 SGMLQDQAMDQLISLKGGEYVHLS
-289 IPLDDSGENYVA
+289 G
-301 LGTILKALIPDFSD
+301 ILKALIPNFDD

-348 NDFRIVLDK
+348 NDFRIVLDET
-357 DQVKAITDEVSRVLE
+357 QVKAITDEVSRIIK
-372 VLGVELPIGSII
+372 VLGTDLPIGSII
-384 DAVAGGDAY
+384 EAVAGGEAY
-393 LSLGNVVVDST
+393 LSLGNVAVDST

>member
-15 LVCIISVVCLAGCDE
+15 LVCIISVVCLAGCKE
-30 KVTAETA
+30 EVPVETA

-51 TAKTSIQIQNAELSL
+51 TATTSIQIQNAELSL
-66 GDGAM
+66 GNGAM

-91 IDITAKPTAIDYDFG
+91 IDITAKPTDIDYDFG
-106 SLESVVGGF
+106 SLESVV
-115 IDGNVNFDKL
+115 DGLIGSYVNFDEL
-125 TGLEFKGQAFY
+125 TGLEFKGQAY
-136 EYGKEGKRIGI
+136 YNYGSKDKTIGV
-147 RDMSVTG
+147 RNMSVTG
-154 LRSAIPALTDENITD
+154 LKSAIPALTDKNITD
-169 EAWEIAFMIEGQRV
+169 EAWEIAFMIDGQRV
-183 TEVSYPVADLNGL
+183 TDVSYNLSELNGL
-196 LESNEDVAD
+196 LEGGDIGD
-205 MIGMLFDENY
+205 YIGMIFDENY
-215 KLDLG
+215 TLDLN

-256 NLNFLMNVWNN
+256 NLNFLMNVWDN
-267 INETGMGIV
+267 ISEAGNDLV

-289 IPLDDSGENYVA
+289 IPLGGGNSVH

-329 MNVSG
+329 MSVSG

-342 KLSMQT
+342 KLNMQT

-384 DAVAGGDAY
+384 DAVAGGEAY
-393 LSLGNVVVDST
+393 LSLGNVAVNST

>member
-15 LVCIISVVCLAGCDE
+15 LVCIISVVCLAGCD
-30 KVTAETA
+30 KGVPVETA

-51 TAKTSIQIQNAELSL
+51 TAKTSIQIQDAELSL

-91 IDITAKPTAIDYDFG
+91 IDITAKPTDIAYDFG
-106 SLESVVGGF
+106 SLESVV
-115 IDGNVNFDKL
+115 DGLIGSYVNFDKL
-125 TGLEFKGQAFY
+125 TGLEFKAQAFY
-136 EYGKEGKRIGI
+136 EYGDPDKTIGV
-147 RDMSVTG
+147 RNMSVTG

-169 EAWEIAFMIEGQRV
+169 EAWEIAFMIDGQRV
-183 TEVSYPVADLNGL
+183 TEVSYNLSELNGL
-196 LESNEDVAD
+196 LEGGEVGSYIA
-205 MIGMLFDENY
+205 MIFDENY
-215 KLDLG
+215 TLDLN

-242 LAEGSY
+242 LTDGAY

-267 INETGMGIV
+267 ISESGMEMV
-276 SGLLSDEEAMNNL
+276 SGLLSDEQAMNQL
-289 IPLDDSGENYVA
+289 IPLDNSGENYVA

-329 MNVSG
+329 MTVNG

-342 KLSMQT
+342 KLNMQT
-348 NDFRIVLDK
+348 NDFRIVLDE
-357 DQVKAITDEVSRVLE
+357 DQVKTITDEVSRVLG
-372 VLGVELPIGSII
+372 VLGVDLPIGSII
-384 DAVAGGDAY
+384 DAVAGGEAY
-393 LSLGNVVVDST
+393 LSLGNVVVNST

>member
-15 LVCIISVVCLAGCDE
+15 LVCIISVVCLAGCKE
-30 KVTAETA
+30 EVPVETA
-37 QATTEANWA
+37 QATTETNWA
-46 EINNK
+46 KINNK
-51 TAKTSIQIQNAELSL
+51 TATTSIQIQNAELSL

-91 IDITAKPTAIDYDFG
+91 IDITAKPTDIDYDFG
-106 SLESVVGGF
+106 NLESTVDGF
-115 IDGNVNFDKL
+115 IDGKVNFDKL
-125 TGLEFKGQAFY
+125 TGLEFKGQAY
-136 EYGKEGKRIGI
+136 YNYGSKDKTIGV
-147 RDMSVTG
+147 RNMSVTG
-154 LRSAIPALTDENITD
+154 LKSAIPALTDKNISD
-169 EAWEIAFMIEGQRV
+169 KPWEIAFMIDGQRV
-183 TEVSYPVADLNGL
+183 TDVSYPLSELNGK
-196 LESNEDVAD
+196 LEGGDIGGY
-205 MIGMLFDENY
+205 IGMIFDENY
-215 KLDLG
+215 KLDLN

-256 NLNFLMNVWNN
+256 NLNFLMNVWDN
-267 INETGMGIV
+267 ISDEGMGII
-276 SGLLSDEEAMNNL
+276 SGLLSDEGAMNNL

-329 MNVSG
+329 MNVKG

-342 KLSMQT
+342 KLNMQT
-348 NDFRIVLDK
+348 NDFRIVLDET
-357 DQVKAITDEVSRVLE
+357 QVKTITDEVSRVLE

-384 DAVAGGDAY
+384 QAVAGGEAY
-393 LSLGNVVVDST
+393 LSFGNVAVDST

>member
-15 LVCIISVVCLAGCDE
+15 LVCIISVVCLAGCKE
-30 KVTAETA
+30 EVPVETA

-46 EINNK
+46 KINNK
-51 TAKTSIQIQNAELSL
+51 TATTSIQIQNAELSL

-91 IDITAKPTAIDYDFG
+91 IDITAKPTDIDYDFG
-106 SLESVVGGF
+106 SLESVV
-115 IDGNVNFDKL
+115 DGLIGSYVNFDKL
-125 TGLEFKGQAFY
+125 TGLEFKGQAY
-136 EYGKEGKRIGI
+136 YNYGSKDKTIGV
-147 RDMSVTG
+147 RNMSVTG
-154 LRSAIPALTDENITD
+154 LKSAIPALTDKNITD
-169 EAWEIAFMIEGQRV
+169 EAWEIAFMIDGQRV
-183 TEVSYPVADLNGL
+183 TDVSYNLSELNGL
-196 LESNEDVAD
+196 LEGGEIGSY
-205 MIGMLFDENY
+205 IGMIFDENY
-215 KLDLG
+215 KLDLN

-267 INETGMGIV
+267 ISEAGNDLI
-276 SGLLSDEEAMNNL
+276 SGLLSDEQAMNQL

-301 LGTILKALIPDFSD
+301 LGTILKALIPDFSN

-329 MNVSG
+329 MSVTG

-342 KLSMQT
+342 KLNMQT
-348 NDFRIVLDK
+348 NDFRIVLDET
-357 DQVKAITDEVSRVLE
+357 QVKAITDEVSRVLG
-372 VLGVELPIGSII
+372 VLGVELPIGPII
-384 DAVAGGDAY
+384 DAVAGGEAY
-393 LSLGNVVVDST
+393 LSLGNVVVNST